1 MVLRYLREDIVEKV
15 EKHLAD
21 MKKKTNGTN
30 ENTRIKRP
38 RAAHLM
44 R

>member
-1 MVLRYLREDIVEKV
+1 LVLRYLREDVVEKV
-15 EKHLAD
+15 EKHLSD
-21 MKKKTNGTN
+21 MKKKNATN